1 MSEESVV
8 SSRLRDLTES
18 TEPEGRDNTHHSYI
32 ELFTVSQAAWSTGS
46 CLDSR
51 DFVFVC
57 RQLTC
62 H

>member
-1 MSEESVV
+1 M
-8 SSRLRDLTES
+8 SSRMRDLTES